1 MTTAHGSRTGG
12 LDNPAWA
19 GSDDVMEIHRANR
32 SYRNR
37 TLLALGLTVLLC
49 TVLLL
54 LLDAWLRQVNTQ
66 LASSDPDT
74 VRRWLRWLLVGLGI
88 GLALPAFFLGAG
100 LRRLGLASRIE
111 GRFPPK
117 DWKTLRDVRVLRDRD
132 ALTWARRTEIAG
144 LAALAI
150 AAVVL
155 AWAAWAWWRFS

>member
-1 MTTAHGSRTGG
+1 MTTAPGSRTGG
-12 LDNPAWA
+12 LDNPARA
-19 GSDDVMEIHRANR
+19 GFDGVVEIHRADR

-49 TVLLL
+49 AVLLM

-74 VRRWLRWLLVGLGI
+74 VRRWLRWLLAGMGV
-88 GLALPAFFLGAG
+88 GLALPAVFLGAG

-117 DWKTLRDVRVLRDRD
+117 DWKTLRDVRVLRDHD
-132 ALTWARRTEIAG
+132 ALVWARRTEIAG
-144 LAALAI
+144 LVALAV

-155 AWAAWAWWRFS
+155 AWATWAWWWFN